1 MGRRRNPISS
11 PAKTKTQSGY
21 DIVIFTVIFTV
32 IFAAKTNPRLLP
44 TEAQPDEVDRGS
56 HAEQAAGEQ
65 EPMVVRVDP
74 MIEAIAN
81 STPNKQA

>member
-21 DIVIFTVIFTV
+21 DIVIFTA

>member
-21 DIVIFTVIFTV
+21 DIV

-56 HAEQAAGEQ
+56 HAKQAAGEQ